1 MSKNKSLAVRVPKR
15 NGEEIRRQ
23 LIEYALLRTD
33 LKIKKDNGYLILPI
47 QSEHVFLKDY
57 DVVNDDFEVLD
68 QSSDSYKDRLELPDE
83 LVYLLPSSFDCI
95 GDIILV
101 KIPKDLE
108 RYKENIG
115 DALLTAHSHA
125 NTVVAVQPVTGEL
138 RVHPVE
144 FIAGVK
150 KTETI
155 HTEYGIN
162 ITVDVSDT
170 YFSPRLAGER
180 KRVASLVEDGEVII
194 DLFTGVAPFPLMIAT
209 YAHPKRII
217 AIDKNPVAISLAHKN
232 IAKNKLLD
240 KIDAFELDAQDA
252 PDLIDKLDL
261 KADRIIMNLPFDS
274 FHFLPIAFSIMEKT
288 ATIHFYEILKEEM
301 IQDRIDS
308 ITKLGEQYKILI
320 IEANVRKIKTYAP
333 HEFYIGIDITA
344 KKLVDA
350 DVA

>member
-1 MSKNKSLAVRVPKR
+1 MSKTKSLAVRVPKK
-15 NGEEIRRQ
+15 NGEDIRRQ
-23 LIEYALLRTD
+23 LIEYALLRTN

-47 QSEHVFLKDY
+47 RSEHIFLNDY
-57 DVVNDDFEVLD
+57 DVVTDDFEVLK
-68 QSSDSYKDRLELPDE
+68 QSPDSYKDLVKIPEE
-83 LVYLLPSSFDCI
+83 LVDLLPSSFDCI

-101 KIPKDLE
+101 KIPNELE
-108 RYKENIG
+108 RYKEDIG
-115 DALLTAHSHA
+115 NALLSAHSHTC
-125 NTVVAVQPVTGEL
+125 TVVAVQPVSGEL

-144 FIAGVK
+144 VIAGVR
-150 KTETI
+150 KTETV
-155 HTEYGIN
+155 HTEYS
-162 ITVDVSDT
+162 ITLKIDVSDT

-180 KRVASLVEDGEVII
+180 RRVASLVKDGEMIV

-217 AIDKNPVAISLAHKN
+217 AIDKNPVAIRLAHEN

-240 KIDAFELDAQDA
+240 KIDAFELDALDA
-252 PDLIDKLDL
+252 PGLLKKLNL

-274 FHFLPIAFSIMEKT
+274 FQFLPIAFSILENK
-288 ATIHFYEILKEEM
+288 ATIHFYEIIREEM
-301 IQDRIDS
+301 IQERIDS
-308 ITKLGEQYKILI
+308 IIQLAEKYHISI
-320 IEANVRKIKTYAP
+320 IETDVRKIKTYAP